1 VRRHFHLLCELI
13 HRKGGKLDCDLLHIL
28 GHIDRLDI
36 RLRGTRRPR
45 KSAPTHAAAWQGRHG
60 TFAMSK
66 DAAQRQL
73 INTTLFT
80 TARVFHGRCGIIN
93 RKERAQLRVR
103 TISWTHAARAV
114 VWGPCNIDR
123 KARERRGPSAK
134 RTIF

>member
-73 INTTLFT
+73 INTTLSRRRASFT
-80 TARVFHGRCGIIN
+80 ADAVSLIGK
-93 RKERAQLRVR
+93 KEH
-103 TISWTHAARAV
+103 S
-114 VWGPCNIDR
+114 C
-123 KARERRGPSAK
+123 E
-134 RTIF
+134 